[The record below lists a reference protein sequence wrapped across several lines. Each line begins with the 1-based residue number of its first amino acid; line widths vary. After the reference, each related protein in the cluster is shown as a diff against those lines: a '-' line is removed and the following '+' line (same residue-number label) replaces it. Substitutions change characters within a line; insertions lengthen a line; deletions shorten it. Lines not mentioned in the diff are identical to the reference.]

1 MCKSPIIYLLLLFV
15 VFSCDPP
22 AEETSSNEIYVPEQA
37 EEETIEN
44 EPLILDQ
51 PDAEPN
57 EVILEADASEW
68 LVYEGTIPCA
78 DCQGIK
84 MRLKLENRSGADDKT
99 YELTETYLGTKEGDR
114 NYQSRGIY
122 QITYGH
128 GNDPSAILITL
139 VNKNNAQRVFMQ
151 EDSEDLTLLDKDAN
165 KIKSGQNHTLRK
177 L

>member
-1 MCKSPIIYLLLLFV
+1 MRKSLIICLLSIIG
-15 VFSCDPP
+15 FSCDPP
-22 AEETSSNEIYVPEQA
+22 AEETSST
-37 EEETIEN
+37 EETEAPALTDEEAAVN
-44 EPLILDQ
+44 EPLIIDQ

-57 EVILEADASEW
+57 EVILEADASDW

-78 DCQGIK
+78 DCEGIK
-84 MRLKLENRSGADDKT
+84 MRLKLENKAGQDDKA
-99 YELTETYLGTKEGDR
+99 YELTETYIGTKEGDR

-139 VNKNNAQRVFMQ
+139 VDKNNAQRIFMQ
-151 EDSEDLTLLDKDAN
+151 EESENLTLLDKEGN
-165 KIKSGQNHTLRK
+165 RMKSPRNHTLSK